1 MPTTTGQQ
9 FAAQMTAILNG
20 KIKPQA
26 TKIVRKI
33 GLDAFTDLTSHSPV
47 EMGFLKQNWLLA
59 VDMQPPDG
67 ELHPEKGKTYPE
79 PQPPNMSLVSFDS
92 YLSFFNNTAYAGFL
106 ENGTEYMYAQP
117 MVFPAQVRL
126 ELLLGKLSA
135 AASKEVIK

>member
-9 FAAQMTAILNG
+9 FAAQMNAILNG
-20 KIKPQA
+20 KVKSQA

-33 GLDAFTDLTSHSPV
+33 GLDAYTDLIGHSPV
-47 EMGFLKQNWLLA
+47 DRGFLRNNWLLA

-67 ELHPEKGKTYPE
+67 ELHPEEGETYPE
-79 PQPPNMSLVSFDS
+79 PEPPDMSLVSFDS
-92 YLSFFNNTAYAGFL
+92 YLSFFNNTAYAGYI

-126 ELLLGKLSA
+126 ELLLGKLAA